1 MSQYLLLSAHP
12 ILYQLILI
20 SMNVQN
26 ISNFFYFKVYLH
38 HLPMCSKYSLN
49 IKHIKFSA
57 VFLPLNTC
65 PLKIYDALFLV
76 LKYNILFM

>member
-1 MSQYLLLSAHP
+1 
-12 ILYQLILI
+12 
-20 SMNVQN
+20 
-26 ISNFFYFKVYLH
+26 
-38 HLPMCSKYSLN
+38 MCSKYSLN

-57 VFLPLNTC
+57 VFLPPNTC